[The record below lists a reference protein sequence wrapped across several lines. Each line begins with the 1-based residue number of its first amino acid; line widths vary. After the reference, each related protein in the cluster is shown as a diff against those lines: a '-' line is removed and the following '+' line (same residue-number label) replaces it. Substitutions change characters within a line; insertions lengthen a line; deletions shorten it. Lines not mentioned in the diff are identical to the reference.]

1 MPRTFTGNMAL
12 RRVSISLAA
21 LLVKVTAIKPPGVT

>member
-1 MPRTFTGNMAL
+1 MPRTFTGNMTL
-12 RRVSISLAA
+12 KRVSISLAA